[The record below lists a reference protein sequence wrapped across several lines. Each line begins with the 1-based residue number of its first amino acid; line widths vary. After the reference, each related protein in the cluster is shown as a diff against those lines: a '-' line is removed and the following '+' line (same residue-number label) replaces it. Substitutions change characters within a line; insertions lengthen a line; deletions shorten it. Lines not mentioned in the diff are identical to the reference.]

1 MTSRL
6 QSVFCV
12 DDDSD
17 ILHVLQL
24 SLQTVGGFDVACC
37 GDPCEAIGKIQQ
49 FEPDLVLL
57 DVMMPGMDGPA
68 TLEALRKVDSLRDT
82 PIVFLTARAQSQDID
97 HYRSLGAIGVLT
109 KPFDPMTVA
118 SEIETLW
125 MDGSHGA

>member
-1 MTSRL
+1 MSAQL

-37 GDPCEAIGKIQQ
+37 DDPFRAVDEIAQ
-49 FEPDLVLL
+49 FAPDIILL
-57 DVMMPGMDGPA
+57 DVMMPGMDGPT
-68 TLEALRKVDSLRDT
+68 TLEALRRHDKLGDT
-82 PIVFLTARAQSQDID
+82 PVVFLTARAQSEDIE

-118 SEIETLW
+118 SEIEALW
-125 MDGSHGA
+125 KAGGDGA